1 MLGCCRKE
9 TWVMM
14 AVIFSIQFVAQN
26 PPVKTAGVLL
36 GPVDGVPLRPRDSE
50 PVLLL
55 APRQDLAG
63 LQPLLHQQPRA
74 ALQRPEPGQ
83 HGLQVHV
90 LRVED
95 AAAPEVDL
103 LGGGPRLGGDG
114 VHGPVCVVTVSAP
127 VSAGSCCVMLLGRLL
142 SRAALLQWS
151 LVCCHT
157 EDSEQSPLM
166 LLMRKTECL

>member
-1 MLGCCRKE
+1 
-9 TWVMM
+9 MM
-14 AVIFSIQFVAQN
+14 KVIFSLFSIQFVAQN

-36 GPVDGVPLRPRDSE
+36 GPVDGVPLRPRDGE

-166 LLMRKTECL
+166 LLMWKTKCL

>member
-1 MLGCCRKE
+1 ML
-9 TWVMM
+9 ML
-14 AVIFSIQFVAQN
+14 IFRRYLIVAQSS
-26 PPVKTAGVLL
+26 PVETAGVLL
-36 GPVDGVPLRPRDSE
+36 GPVDGVPLRPGDGE
-50 PVLLL
+50 PVFLL

-103 LGGGPRLGGDG
+103 LGGGPRLGGDR
-114 VHGPVCVVTVSAP
+114 VHGPVCVVTVSALP
-127 VSAGSCCVMLLGRLL
+127 GVSAGSCCVMLLGRLL

-157 EDSEQSPLM
+157 EDSEQSPSM